1 MTHAVEHAP
10 ILALDSAQGDVSAA
24 VVTGGAV
31 RALARA
37 QATRAA
43 AERLPDL
50 AADALAAA
58 GLALSGVA
66 AIAVTVGPGGFSGI
80 RTAVA
85 FARGLALPHGLAVIG
100 IGTLDAL
107 HAAAWAQTPGEP
119 GTVAFDARRGEVYVQ
134 AFDGGGAP
142 FSDPRAASPEEAAR
156 ALAARQ
162 PGGFVAGTG
171 APLIAAALAAA
182 GGDPDRY
189 DWRGGVAYDAGHVG
203 LCAVHR
209 PAAHRLPDPLYLR
222 APDATLPA

>member
-1 MTHAVEHAP
+1 MGHAVPQGP

-31 RALARA
+31 RALASA

-50 AADALAAA
+50 AAEALTAA
-58 GLALSGVA
+58 GLTLSGIA

-85 FARGLALPHGLAVIG
+85 FARGLALPHGVAVIG

-107 HAAAWAQTPGEP
+107 HAAAWVQAPGEP

-142 FSDPRAASPEEAAR
+142 FSDPRAVPPEDAAR
-156 ALAARQ
+156 ALAVHQ

-171 APLIAAALAAA
+171 APLIAAALAAT
-182 GGDPDRY
+182 GGDPARFT
-189 DWRGGVAYDAGHVG
+189 WRADVSYDAGHVG
-203 LCAVHR
+203 LCAALR
-209 PAAHRLPDPLYLR
+209 PGAHRAPDPLYLR